1 MYEVTT
7 ATKTIATKIATE
19 GEAMEI
25 ATEAFKSHTY
35 VEVKAVRFGI
45 NGWYAKSVKI
55 LYR

>member
-25 ATEAFKSHTY
+25 AIEAFKSHTY